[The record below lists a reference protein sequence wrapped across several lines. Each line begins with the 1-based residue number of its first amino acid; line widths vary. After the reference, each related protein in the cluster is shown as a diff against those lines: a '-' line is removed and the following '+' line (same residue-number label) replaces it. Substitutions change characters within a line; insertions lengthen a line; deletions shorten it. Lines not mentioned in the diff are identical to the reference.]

1 MGEKNIEIKS
11 ATLYLNNEPI
21 MELDNEFV
29 CVETIDTTNMPKR
42 LSSAG
47 TMEYSFE
54 ISIDRNSM
62 LSLFLGRPVTNNW
75 LKNHGGVITKKKGK
89 RK

>member
-21 MELDNEFV
+21 MELDKEFV
-29 CVETIDTTNMPKR
+29 CASTIDTTNMPKI
-42 LSSAG
+42 LNSES
-47 TMEYSFE
+47 MEGGFE
-54 ISIDRNSM
+54 VSIDRNSM
-62 LSLFLGRPVTNNW
+62 LSLLLGRPVTNNW
-75 LKNHGGVITKKKGK
+75 LKNHGGVMTKKRG

>member
-21 MELDNEFV
+21 MELDRELV
-29 CVETIDTTNMPKR
+29 CATTIDTTNMPKI
-42 LSSAG
+42 LSSES
-47 TMEYSFE
+47 TMECSFE
-54 ISIDRNSM
+54 TLIDRNSM
-62 LSLFLGRPVTNNW
+62 LSLLLGRPVTNNW
-75 LKNHGGVITKKKGK
+75 LKNHGGVMTKKKG